1 MAEFVLDGYV
11 ATCSIRMKITWQSVK
26 PKLRCLVAV
35 IIPVLLC
42 PLLLYGTREARCTY
56 VIALMA
62 GYWMFEIMP
71 LSITSLLPVCL
82 FPLLGVI
89 STSDASLPYMK
100 DSIMLFLAGMI
111 MAGAIEK
118 CNLHKRIALKILLIV
133 GGQAQWLML
142 GFMTTAAFI
151 SMWISN
157 MATVLMLLPIVD
169 SVVEEVGRNRD
180 SSEAQLKHP
189 VADRS
194 LSSSS
199 SSSLSINRGGSSS
212 TFRVDENADRN
223 WENDRRELQRGMLLA
238 VAYAANLGGTGSL
251 LGTAPNLILYGIMEE
266 KFPDC
271 DVLSF
276 ATWMVYNVPPL
287 ILAVLFA
294 WGYLY
299 LFELPKKYKKRTD
312 SESSYEDVLEM
323 IRRRYRDLGP
333 MSFREYAVVVLFG
346 LLVLIWFFRNPRF
359 MPGWSQLIPHGNII
373 KDATPAIGITVLMF
387 LIPSDP
393 RNHFTGPALLDWKFI
408 QGYIPWGVLLLMGAS
423 FSMASAAEKSGLSRL
438 LGQSIAQLEGLPP
451 FVLVVILTV
460 GTAFITELCSN
471 SATASLLLP
480 ITAYLASSLRIH
492 PLKLMMP
499 VAISSSFA
507 FMLPV
512 ATPPNAVI
520 YEHSG
525 IPTADMVRC
534 GFVMNVVCITIELIA
549 IHTIGDWVFDLSH
562 FPQWAVLTT
571 PFPHN

>member
-1 MAEFVLDGYV
+1 
-11 ATCSIRMKITWQSVK
+11 MKITWQSVK

-42 PLLLYGTREARCTY
+42 PLLLYGTR
-56 VIALMA
+56 
-62 GYWMFEIMP
+62 
-71 LSITSLLPVCL
+71 
-82 FPLLGVI
+82 
-89 STSDASLPYMK
+89 

-157 MATVLMLLPIVD
+157 IATVLMLLPIVD

-189 VADRS
+189 VADR
-194 LSSSS
+194 SS

-251 LGTAPNLILYGIMEE
+251 LGTAPNLILYGIIEE

-393 RNHFTGPALLDWKFI
+393 RNHFTGPALLDWKFV

-562 FPQWAVLTT
+562 FPQWAVFTT